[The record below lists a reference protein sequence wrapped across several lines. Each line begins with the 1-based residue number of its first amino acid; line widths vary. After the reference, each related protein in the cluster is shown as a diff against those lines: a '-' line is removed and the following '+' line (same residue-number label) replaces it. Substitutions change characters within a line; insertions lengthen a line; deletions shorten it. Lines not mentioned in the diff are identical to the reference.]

1 MKSILLVI
9 IAFALGYG
17 SYPFFNPKAPEL
29 SGELGDLF
37 QKFLLEEAKIYAQTA
52 DPDEKLKAA
61 DKMYGRMTEI
71 FDAELTLKAPENE
84 PAKINIT
91 VKPEK
96 KVVQEVPKTTVKP
109 SVAQEPVSLDKDQSP
124 AEKIHSNSLDV
135 NTFLSFSNLPYLSG
149 KDSRILKLVGHFEGP
164 LKSSGPTR
172 TGEEEKVVLE
182 INQDKAKEK
191 TKLEII
197 DSYDN
202 VTLNILQMTD
212 KSFKSVP
219 GDENLLLMQ
228 TQTGSVIFDLR
239 KYPLL
244 TGKVLNRNK
253 LTGEFELKRSGD

>member
-1 MKSILLVI
+1 MKTFLLVI
-9 IAFALGYG
+9 FAFALGYG
-17 SYPFFNPKAPEL
+17 SYPFLNPKAPEP
-29 SGELGDLF
+29 SGELGNLF
-37 QKFLLEEAKIYAQTA
+37 QKFLLEEAKNFAQA
-52 DPDEKLKAA
+52 SDPDDKLKAA

-71 FDAELTLKAPENE
+71 FDDELTLKAPQNE

-96 KVVQEVPKTTVKP
+96 KIIQKAAKTTVRP
-109 SVAQEPVSLDKDQSP
+109 DLTQEPRSFDKDQSP
-124 AEKIHSNSLDV
+124 AEKIHSNNLDV

-149 KDSRILKLVGHFEGP
+149 KDSRILKLIGRFEGP

-182 INQDKAKEK
+182 INQDKAKDK

-202 VTLNILQMTD
+202 VTLNLLQLTD
-212 KSFKSVP
+212 KTFKSVP
-219 GDENLLLMQ
+219 GDENLLLML
-228 TQTGSVIFDLR
+228 TQTGSIILDLR

-244 TGKVLNRNK
+244 TGKVLTRNK
-253 LTGEFELKRSGD
+253 LSGEFELKKSGE